1 MEINYP
7 PQYKNRMTHKYFLL
21 LAALFCGLHHLPA
34 QWQPVQMPSSGFNSR
49 AFVQDSV
56 LLVCLNQF
64 FPQPKATLR
73 SADFGKTWMAL
84 PDSVAGYSY
93 EFKAADGYIYAYS
106 GPQTNF
112 STDAGV
118 TWKRLDVPYGP
129 MHGNHRAFLH
139 DTAFFCDI
147 YGAVMRQF
155 PNGSRDTVLV
165 DPNNRLINILDRLD
179 TRIIRVSASGIVYT
193 DDGGNSWKNAAGAP
207 DMSML
212 SISDNQ
218 VWMARLGTK
227 VFLLVQAGPNDLL
240 LRSGDLGESW
250 EVDTFFASDG
260 CDKYRLWATSRA
272 VYLQTYCMGQ
282 TGFSPSNQ
290 WSWGLQDST
299 WQMFTPPITDLFMIG
314 ETDSALI
321 GIYSWQGSLYRST
334 DQGAHWDAI
343 PPDYGLVDVYNQ
355 RPFFHWPDGHSLVST
370 HEGWHLKTDDAAL
383 YRHLPDVENNCFSQ
397 TIQRGD
403 SVFWTCSSLSLYEG
417 VCFTPDRGVTW
428 DTLVPFQYLG
438 YEKIEKL
445 IWDEGGIFAQIANPA
460 NNIRQLGHWSF
471 QQNDWT
477 DLRDFPDGLYDWAKA
492 GGNIIALAD
501 APGGA
506 KLYISTDGGNSWKVP
521 DQLPPSIFFQRI
533 EAGGNA
539 IYAIVG
545 SGAGFYRTDNGGQTW
560 DKLPDVYPAGGG
572 WPLTPKKIL
581 TAADGMLFMIAE
593 GSSMNHL
600 LFSEDDGFNWIELN
614 DPLNL
619 PYLSKE
625 LLQIGP
631 DGQVYVANYNKLL
644 RQPTA
649 DFHQL
654 VAKARVLLDANKNGV
669 ADPGDTPAA
678 GITVS
683 SASHVALTDSNG
695 IAAVGL
701 RPDLLEDTLSLNI
714 ALPNTTGSP
723 AFHPVKDPGAV
734 YTFLLGRDKSRYLEL
749 QLQSSH
755 ATRPGFSSSYH
766 LQLVNYG
773 EQPESGRLKLVLD
786 PQMQWLDATPA
797 PYASAGD
804 TLYWQIDT
812 LKPWKVFQAS
822 VTAELSAAAPL
833 GGQIQLVAE
842 MAVDSSQSGWTIAA
856 SDTFSA
862 VIVGAYDPNDK
873 QVDPAGN
880 LAPERVADG
889 LDLAYT
895 VRFQNTGTY
904 QAENVL
910 VVDTLPAELDVR
922 TFRFLS
928 ASHPCEVRLKESN
941 VLEFHFEN
949 IQLPDSNANEPAS
962 HGFLHFSIRPFTDLA
977 LGTVVQNVA
986 DIYFDF
992 NPPIHTNAAI
1002 NNIVLSSRDV
1012 SSGAFVPLQCR
1023 PNPAK
1028 NEIWIDWP
1036 ESKGA
1041 QARLYRWDGAYIG
1054 AFQLQVLGKN
1064 RLEIAHLPAG
1074 MYGVQVVVGNRVYG
1088 GRFVKM

>member
-1 MEINYP
+1 
-7 PQYKNRMTHKYFLL
+7 MTHKLLL
-21 LAALFCGLHHLPA
+21 LAALFCGLQRLPA
-34 QWQPVQMPSSGFNSR
+34 QWQPVQMPSSAFNSR
-49 AFVQDSV
+49 GFVQDSV

-64 FPQPKATLR
+64 FPQPKATFR
-73 SADFGKTWMAL
+73 SADFGKTWTAL
-84 PDSVAGYSY
+84 PDSVAGYAY

-118 TWKRLDVPYGP
+118 TWKRLNVPYGP
-129 MHGNHRAFLH
+129 MYGNHRAFLH
-139 DTAFFCDI
+139 DTVFFCDI
-147 YGAVMRQF
+147 YGTVMRQF

-193 DDGGNSWKNAAGAP
+193 DDGGNSWKNAVGAP

-212 SISDNQ
+212 SISDNN
-218 VWMARLGTK
+218 VWMARLGAK

-240 LRSGDLGESW
+240 LRSGDLGASW

-260 CDKYRLWATSRA
+260 CDKYRLWATSRT

-290 WSWGLQDST
+290 WRWGIQDSS
-299 WQMFTPPITDLFMIG
+299 WQMFTPHIKDLFMIG
-314 ETDSALI
+314 ETDSVLI
-321 GIYSWQGSLYRST
+321 GSYSWQGSLYRST
-334 DQGAHWDAI
+334 DQGAYWEAI
-343 PPDYGLVDVYNQ
+343 PPDYGRVYNTN
-355 RPFFHWPDGHSLVST
+355 PFFYWPDGLSLVSDFA
-370 HEGWHLKTDDAAL
+370 GWHLKKDSAAL
-383 YRHLPDVENNCFSQ
+383 YRYLPDVENNCVGQ
-397 TIQRGD
+397 TVQRAD
-403 SVFWTCSSLSLYEG
+403 SVFWACPALYEG
-417 VCFTPDRGVTW
+417 VCFTPDRGETW

-445 IWDEGGIFAQIANPA
+445 IWDEDGIFAQIANPA
-460 NNIRQLGHWSF
+460 SNIRQLGRWSF
-471 QQNDWT
+471 TQNDWT
-477 DLRDFPDGLYDWAKA
+477 DLKDFPDGISDWAKA
-492 GGNIIALAD
+492 GGQLFALVD
-501 APGGA
+501 GVGA
-506 KLYISTDGGNSWKVP
+506 TQIFVSADGGSTWNLINN
-521 DQLPPSIFFQRI
+521 LPPTAYITRLES
-533 EAGGNA
+533 GGNA
-539 IYAIVG
+539 LFAIDV
-545 SGAGFYRTDNGGQTW
+545 AKYLVFRTDNAGQTW
-560 DKLPDVYPAGGG
+560 DQLPTIYPVSGG
-572 WPLTPKKIL
+572 WPVAPNKIL
-581 TAADGMLFMIAE
+581 TAPDGLLLMVADVYF
-593 GSSMNHL
+593 
-600 LFSEDDGFNWIELN
+600 LFSEDDGYNWIPIN
-614 DPLNL
+614 DPVNL
-619 PYLSKE
+619 PNLNPQI
-625 LLQIGP
+625 LRIGP
-631 DGQVYVANYNKLL
+631 DEQVYVANNNNNSLL
-644 RQPTA
+644 RRPTA

-669 ADPGDTPAA
+669 ADPGEPPLA
-678 GITVS
+678 GITVN
-683 SASHVALTDSNG
+683 SASYVALTDANG
-695 IAAVGL
+695 MAAVGL
-701 RPDLLEDTLSLNI
+701 RPDLLADTLHVAVNF
-714 ALPNTTGSP
+714 PNTGVSP
-723 AFHPVKDPGAV
+723 AYHPVKTPGSV
-734 YTFLLGRDKSRYLEL
+734 YTFLLSPDKSRYLEV
-749 QLQSSH
+749 QIQ
-755 ATRPGFSSSYH
+755 ADQPPRPGFTATY
-766 LQLVNYG
+766 QIQMANYG
-773 EQPESGRLKLVLD
+773 AQPESGRLKLVLD

-797 PYASAGD
+797 PYATAGD
-804 TLYWQIDT
+804 TIYWQVDA

-822 VTAELSAAAPL
+822 VTAELSVAAPL

-904 QAENVL
+904 LAENVL

-928 ASHPCEVRLKESN
+928 ASHPCEVRLKASN
-941 VLEFHFEN
+941 VLEFYFEN

-962 HGFLHFSIRPFTDLA
+962 HGFLRFSIRPFTDLA

-992 NPPIHTNAAI
+992 NPPIRTNAAI

-1012 SSGAFVPLQCR
+1012 SSGAFVSLQCR

-1036 ESKGA
+1036 EGKDA
-1041 QARLYRWDGAYIG
+1041 PARLYRWDGAYIG
-1054 AFQLQVLGKN
+1054 TFQLQALGKN
-1064 RLEIAHLPAG
+1064 RLEIGHLPAG
-1074 MYGVQVVVGNRVYG
+1074 VYGVQVVVGNRVYG